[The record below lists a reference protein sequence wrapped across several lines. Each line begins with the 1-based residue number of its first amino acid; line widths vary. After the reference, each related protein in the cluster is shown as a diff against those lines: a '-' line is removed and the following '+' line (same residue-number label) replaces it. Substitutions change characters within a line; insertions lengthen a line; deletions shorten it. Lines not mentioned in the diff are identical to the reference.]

1 MRETGPGAGWRGLA
15 AGVRLLRAAAA
26 QGRPAPAPTDLLPLA
41 ARLGAQGLLNAQ
53 FLAAHSDWLV
63 PAWMREQDDP
73 AAPGFRPRAQSLLD
87 INITARNWTA
97 IGLPGRPAEAIV
109 DPRGL
114 ITPHYGGPSLDCW
127 MQAAGEPLLAA
138 ATQPVSAIRQRMQG
152 RLPVVATGF
161 EVRTLRLATEA
172 WVCTLG
178 AGREAEAWVAVEAV
192 VFNLSDDLARGR
204 FYFALRPFNPEGV
217 APITRLAYIDQAFV
231 ADGRLAAVFL
241 PAPRAWDCDPGLV
254 ADLAHRLPALAGRR
268 AAANPAGLCHG
279 VAAYDYHIAPW
290 EEAEFLAFLPLGR
303 VVSGQWPVVSGERSA
318 VSRQA
323 SGQRSV
329 VSGQRVAD
337 RGVDAQV
344 GGAAPEPVSYA
355 LLKGRMTRAWQA
367 KLDAGLTLRLPD
379 ARLEESWTVNVGHLL
394 VLHDGDSITPGP
406 GLYHQF
412 WMRDAAYM
420 LDALAT
426 CGYGR
431 EAWQVLVRY
440 PARQAADGRFA
451 GPRGEGDAPGAALWT
466 IDRVARLAPDRS
478 LLARLWPHM
487 RRGAGW
493 IARARAGPR
502 PREAAGLLPASRG
515 ANHFGPAG
523 YYFWDDLWALAGL
536 EATTAVAARLG
547 LPAEADAWQ
556 TEAADLRA
564 ALDHSLAR
572 ALLPDG
578 AIPAAPGRRADSAMI
593 GGLVAWAPLALY
605 PPGDP
610 RLAATLAAL
619 QATSSYQGI
628 FFERTVHH
636 GWGTY
641 LNMRIARCLLRRRSP
656 DAFALVT
663 WLLNHATGTFTW
675 PEAINPRTG
684 GGSMGDGHHG
694 WAAAEWL
701 LLLRELLLF
710 EEGDRLVLLAG
721 LPAAWLERAGAV
733 EAPAAPTVWGPLT
746 LRASWSSD
754 GTLMLTVTGAPGPP
768 GGYEVCLP
776 RPVRAATLDGAPL
789 SAGPYL
795 RLPPGD
801 HTLAVRLG

>member
-1 MRETGPGAGWRGLA
+1 MRETAPGAGWRGLA
-15 AGVRLLRAAAA
+15 ATVRLLRGAAAL
-26 QGRPAPAPTDLLPLA
+26 GRPASPPSDLLPLS

-53 FLAAHSDWLV
+53 FQAAHADWLV
-63 PAWMREQDDP
+63 SAWMREQGDP

-97 IGLPGRPAEAIV
+97 IGQPGQAAEAIV

-114 ITPHYGGPSLDCW
+114 ITPRYGGPSLDCW
-127 MQAAGEPLLAA
+127 IQAAGEPLLAA
-138 ATQPVSAIRQRMQG
+138 ATQPASAIRQRMQG

-178 AGREAEAWVAVEAV
+178 AGRDAQAWVAVEAV
-192 VFNLSDDLARGR
+192 VFNLSDDPARGR

-217 APITRLAYIDQAFV
+217 APITRLTYIDQAFV
-231 ADGRLAAVFL
+231 ANGQLAAVFL
-241 PAPRAWDCDPGLV
+241 PAPPAWDCDPGTG
-254 ADLAHRLPALAGRR
+254 ADLARRLPALAWRR
-268 AAANPAGLCHG
+268 AATNPAGLCHG

-290 EEAEFLAFLPLGR
+290 EEPEFLAFLPLGR
-303 VVSGQWPVVSGERSA
+303 VVSGRWSVVRGDLSA
-318 VSRQA
+318 VSGQGSGVRGQSRGADEQA
-323 SGQRSV
+323 HGE
-329 VSGQRVAD
+329 
-337 RGVDAQV
+337 
-344 GGAAPEPVSYA
+344 AAPEPVSYA
-355 LLKGRMTRAWQA
+355 LLKGRTTRAWQA
-367 KLDAGLTLRLPD
+367 KLDAGLNLRLPD
-379 ARLEESWTVNVGHLL
+379 TRLEESWTVNMGHLL
-394 VLHDGDSITPGP
+394 VLYDGDSITPGP

-420 LDALAT
+420 LDALAA

-431 EAWQVLVRY
+431 EAWQVLASY

-451 GPRGEGDAPGAALWT
+451 GPHGEGDATGAALWT
-466 IDRVARLAPDRS
+466 IDRVARLAPERA
-478 LLARLWPHM
+478 LLARLWPSM

-493 IARARAGPR
+493 IAQVRQGPR
-502 PREAAGLLPASRG
+502 PPASGGLLPASRG
-515 ANHFGPAG
+515 ANHFGPAD
-523 YYFWDDLWALAGL
+523 YYFWDDFWALAGL
-536 EATTAVAARLG
+536 EATAAVAARLG
-547 LPAEADAWQ
+547 LAAEARAWQ
-556 TEAADLRA
+556 TEAADLRV
-564 ALDHSLAR
+564 ALDRSLAC

-578 AIPAAPGRRADSAMI
+578 AIPAAPGRGPDSAMI
-593 GGLVAWAPLALY
+593 GGLAAWAPLALY

-610 RLAATLAAL
+610 RLAGTLASL
-619 QATSSYQGI
+619 QATSSYQGV

-641 LNMRIARCLLRRRSP
+641 LNMRLARCLLRRRSP

-675 PEAINPRTG
+675 PEAIDPRTG

-694 WAAAEWL
+694 WASAEWL

-733 EAPAAPTVWGPLT
+733 GASSAPTAWGPLM
-746 LRASWSSD
+746 LRASWPGD
-754 GTLMLTVTGAPGPP
+754 DTLTLDVTGAPGLPD
-768 GGYEVCLP
+768 GYEVCLP
-776 RPVRAATLDGAPL
+776 RPVLAATLDGDPL
-789 SAGPYL
+789 PLTA
-795 RLPPGD
+795 RLLLPAGD
-801 HTLAVRLG
+801 HVLVVRLG